1 MDHQKLEQQQ
11 ARVLTSASTS
21 NQLVLADPKT
31 PVLSAACGQ
40 QTAIVQTQSNSCET
54 DETPMHTRLENALSL
69 IVSHRIGGNSG
80 LGKKKIVLSP
90 PLDKLQRFGIHMTN
104 KALNKIVR
112 DRIFRQRK
120 FPSFFKVRKVDADGN
135 SVTVITS
142 VRVFIPA
149 IILRIDLANF
159 DHLFE

>member
-40 QTAIVQTQSNSCET
+40 QTAIGLIAGTNDDPIVQTQSNSCET

-90 PLDKLQRFGIHMTN
+90 LLVKLQR
-104 KALNKIVR
+104 
-112 DRIFRQRK
+112 
-120 FPSFFKVRKVDADGN
+120 
-135 SVTVITS
+135 
-142 VRVFIPA
+142 
-149 IILRIDLANF
+149 
-159 DHLFE
+159 